1 MNSVNERIK
10 QLRQYRGYSEE
21 DMATRLKINENTYK
35 MYEQNYKIN
44 VIELCSVADVLDVS
58 MDYLIGRI
66 DIPVP
71 VITEENLK
79 EVLENLKEI
88 RK

>member
-1 MNSVNERIK
+1 MNSVNERIMM
-10 QLRQYRGYSEE
+10 LRQYRGYSEE
-21 DMATRLKINENTYK
+21 EMASRLNINVSNYK
-35 MYEQNYKIN
+35 MYEKNYKFN

-71 VITEENLK
+71 VITEQNLK
-79 EVLENLKEI
+79 EVVEYLKEL